1 MKIIKE
7 VCVESY
13 REALFAKQLGAD
25 RIELCSSLDQDGLT
39 PKRKTIK
46 ILSKELTIPLK
57 VMIRPRPGNFN
68 YNETELVQM
77 ESDIL
82 FCKSQGIKEVVLGVL
97 NEKQC
102 VDLISLERLLH
113 SSSPMKI
120 TFHKAIDETVNIFEQ
135 IEKLVNY
142 KNITS
147 ILTSGK
153 GKFVLDNKD
162 LLIKI
167 IEQFKNK
174 INIILAGGIAKNNF
188 EYIHNVFHW
197 NEYHGRRIIGNL
209 IDQQ

>member
-7 VCVESY
+7 VCVETY
-13 REALFAKQLGAD
+13 REALFVEELGAD

-39 PKRKTIK
+39 PNRKTIK

-82 FCKSQGIKEVVLGVL
+82 FCKEQGIEEIVLGVL
-97 NEKQC
+97 NGKQH
-102 VDLISLERLLH
+102 VDLISLERLVKL
-113 SSSPMKI
+113 SSPMKI
-120 TFHKAIDETVNIFEQ
+120 TFHKAIDETVNIFEE

-153 GKFVLDNKD
+153 GKFVLDNKA
-162 LLIKI
+162 LLIEI
-167 IEQFKNK
+167 IEQFKDK

-188 EYIHNVFHW
+188 EYIHSVFQV
-197 NEYHGRRIIGNL
+197 NEYHGRKIIGNL
-209 IDQQ
+209 ID

>member
-7 VCVESY
+7 VCVETC
-13 REALFAKQLGAD
+13 REALFAERLGAD

-97 NEKQC
+97 NKKQC

-120 TFHKAIDETVNIFEQ
+120 TFHKAIDETVNIFEE
-135 IEKLVNY
+135 IEKLVNH

-153 GKFVLDNKD
+153 GKFVLDKKD

-188 EYIHNVFHW
+188 EFIHNVFHW

-209 IDQQ
+209 VDKQ

>member
-13 REALFAKQLGAD
+13 RDALSAEQLGAD
-25 RIELCSSLDQDGLT
+25 RIELCSSLDKDGLT

-82 FCKSQGIKEVVLGVL
+82 FCKEQGIEEIVLGVL
-97 NEKQC
+97 NEKQR
-102 VDLISLERLLH
+102 VDLISLERLINF
-113 SSSPMKI
+113 SSPMKI
-120 TFHKAIDETVNIFEQ
+120 TFHKAIDETVNIFEE

-167 IEQFKNK
+167 IEQFRNK

-197 NEYHGRRIIGNL
+197 KEYHGRRIIGNL

>member
-7 VCVESY
+7 VCVETY
-13 REALFAKQLGAD
+13 REALSAEQLGAD

-68 YNETELVQM
+68 YNEKELVQM

-82 FCKSQGIKEVVLGVL
+82 FCKEQGIEEIVLGVL
-97 NEKQC
+97 NEKQR
-102 VDLISLERLLH
+102 VDLISLERLVDF
-113 SSSPMKI
+113 SSPMKI
-120 TFHKAIDETVNIFEQ
+120 TFHKAIDETVNIFEE

-142 KNITS
+142 KNIIS

-174 INIILAGGIAKNNF
+174 INIILAGGISINNF
-188 EYIHNVFHW
+188 ENIHNVFHW

>member
-7 VCVESY
+7 VCVETY
-13 REALFAKQLGAD
+13 QEALVAEQLGAD

-68 YNETELVQM
+68 YNETELVKM

-113 SSSPMKI
+113 SSSSMKI
-120 TFHKAIDETVNIFEQ
+120 TFHKAIDETVNILEE

-167 IEQFKNK
+167 INQFKNK

-188 EYIHNVFHW
+188 EYIHNVFKW

-209 IDQQ
+209 IDQP

>member
-7 VCVESY
+7 VCVETY
-13 REALFAKQLGAD
+13 REALIAEQLGAD
-25 RIELCSSLDQDGLT
+25 RIELCSSLEQDGLT

-46 ILSKELTIPLK
+46 LLSKELTIPLK

-82 FCKSQGIKEVVLGVL
+82 FCKEQGIEEIVLGVL
-97 NEKQC
+97 NGEQR
-102 VDLISLERLLH
+102 VDLFSLERLVKF
-113 SSSPMKI
+113 SSPMKI
-120 TFHKAIDETVNIFEQ
+120 TFHKAIDETVNIFEE
-135 IEKLVNY
+135 IERLVNY

-147 ILTSGK
+147 VLTSGK
-153 GKFVLDNKD
+153 GKFVLDNKA

-188 EYIHNVFHW
+188 EFS
-197 NEYHGRRIIGNL
+197 NEYLLFISIFTVSQFL
-209 IDQQ
+209 VFYLS

>member
-1 MKIIKE
+1 MLNIIKE
-7 VCVESY
+7 VCVDSY
-13 REALFAKQLGAD
+13 RDALFAEQLGAD

-46 ILSKELTIPLK
+46 LLSKELTIPLK

-82 FCKSQGIKEVVLGVL
+82 FCKEQGIEEIVLGVL
-97 NEKQC
+97 NGKQH
-102 VDLISLERLLH
+102 VDLISLERLVKF
-113 SSSPMKI
+113 SSPMKI
-120 TFHKAIDETVNIFEQ
+120 TFHKAIDETVNIFEE
-135 IEKLVNY
+135 IEKLVIY

-209 IDQQ
+209 IDQ

>member
-7 VCVESY
+7 VCVETY
-13 REALFAKQLGAD
+13 REALFAEQLGAD

-46 ILSKELTIPLK
+46 FLSKELTIPLK

-113 SSSPMKI
+113 FSSPMKI
-120 TFHKAIDETVNIFEQ
+120 TFHKAIDETVNIFEE

-153 GKFVLDNKD
+153 GKFVLDNKA

-188 EYIHNVFHW
+188 EYIHNVFQW